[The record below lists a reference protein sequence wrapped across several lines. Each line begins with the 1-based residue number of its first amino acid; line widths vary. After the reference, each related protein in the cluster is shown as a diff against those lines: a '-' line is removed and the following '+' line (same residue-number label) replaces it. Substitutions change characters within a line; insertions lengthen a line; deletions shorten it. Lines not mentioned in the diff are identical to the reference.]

1 MNAERATADTL
12 DGLAGE
18 VLAADPANTEEVVEI
33 GAALEKALTG
43 EGELTAAVGEALAG
57 ALEALQAIYEGEPAD
72 PSAAMDAVAVVIA
85 AAAQHLREPDDPA
98 ADVAEAAER
107 LGALVSA
114 AGAETASEA
123 PDVDEPQAVPEQ
135 VVPPAEAGAPETPEC
150 TEDTEDRAA
159 GPPDGENRDDLSA
172 ASTSGSQERGAATG
186 PDPPVDQSGPAD
198 AAPPRLP
205 EDADLDLLRE
215 FVVECLD
222 HISGAEAALLELES
236 NPDDVEQVNTIFR
249 AFHTI
254 KGTSGFLGVDR
265 IQRLAHLAENLLDR
279 ARDGEI
285 RIVGGYADVA
295 LDSCDALRTMIEGL
309 DGVEP
314 GGALVLP
321 ETYEDLIEQLS
332 DPEAAGIGED
342 VDTEAMRTGDILVG
356 KGQVDRSAVEQAAKT
371 QGGRRIGEA
380 LVQAGAASASDVAD
394 ALRTQKKMR
403 GKAGEATVR
412 VGTGRLDSL
421 IDAVG
426 ELVIAQSMVAQDPAV
441 TGGANPQLVRNTT
454 HADKIVRE
462 LQDVSMSLRMVPL
475 KATFGKMARLV
486 RDLARKAGK
495 KVRFVTEGED
505 TEIDRN
511 MVEVLN
517 DPLVHMMRNAVD
529 HGVEVPERRAAA
541 GKDPAG
547 TVRLQA
553 YHSAGNVVIELT
565 DDGKGIDRDRVV
577 AKGIERGLIGP
588 GETLSDADA
597 FGLIFRAGFSTAEK
611 VTDVSGRGV
620 GMDVVRTGIESLRG
634 RVEVASRPGAGS
646 TFTIRLPLTMAI
658 ADAMLVRLSD
668 RRYLLPVTSIER
680 NFRPEA
686 QSLSTVAGRGEMV
699 MVRGELLPIFRLY
712 ELFDVPGAQTDPGEA
727 LLIIIH
733 GEGKRCALM
742 VDQLLGQQ
750 QVVVKSLGRSL
761 GQIPGVSGGAI
772 LGDGR
777 VGLILDAAGLM
788 KLASGET
795 GGDGLVAAAA

>member
-1 MNAERATADTL
+1 MSEKHAIADVL
-12 DGLAGE
+12 DGLTAE
-18 VLAADPANTEEVVEI
+18 VLTADPGSGEEVVRI
-33 GAALEKALTG
+33 GVAVEKAMTG
-43 EGELTAAVGEALAG
+43 EDELAMDVREVLVGV
-57 ALEALQAIYEGEPAD
+57 LEALQEVYEGKPVD
-72 PSAAMDAVAVVIA
+72 VSATMDAIATVIA
-85 AAAQHLREPDDPA
+85 ATAQHLREPDDSE
-98 ADVAEAAER
+98 ADIGEAVDR
-107 LGALVSA
+107 LRSMLS
-114 AGAETASEA
+114 AGA
-123 PDVDEPQAVPEQ
+123 D
-135 VVPPAEAGAPETPEC
+135 
-150 TEDTEDRAA
+150 
-159 GPPDGENRDDLSA
+159 
-172 ASTSGSQERGAATG
+172 GAATAPDEG
-186 PDPPVDQSGPAD
+186 DPPVEPEIDEQQAVAEQTDPPANPGGAAE
-198 AAPPRLP
+198 AAPPRLA
-205 EDADLDLLRE
+205 EDTDLELLRE
-215 FVVECLD
+215 FAAECLD
-222 HISGAEAALLELES
+222 HISGAEAALLELEN
-236 NPDDVEQVNTIFR
+236 NPGDTEQVNTIFR

-254 KGTSGFLGVDR
+254 KGTSGFLSLDR

-285 RIVGGYADVA
+285 RVVGGYADVA
-295 LDSCDALRTMIEGL
+295 LASCDALRTMIESL

-314 GGALVLP
+314 GGLLDVP
-321 ETYEDLIEQLS
+321 EAYDDLIERLG

-342 VDTEAMRTGDILVG
+342 ADVEPMRTGDILVG
-356 KGQVDRSAVEQAAKT
+356 RRQATRGDIEKAAKA
-371 QGGRRIGEA
+371 QGDRRIGEA

-403 GKAGEATVR
+403 GKRSDASVR
-412 VGTGRLDSL
+412 VGTDRLDCL

-441 TGGANPQLVRNTT
+441 TGGANPQLTRNTT

-511 MVEVLN
+511 MVEVVN

-529 HGVEVPERRAAA
+529 HGVESPQHRTAA
-541 GKDPAG
+541 GKDPTG
-547 TVRLQA
+547 EVRLRA
-553 YHSAGNVVIELT
+553 HHSAGNVIIELQ

-577 AKGIERGLIGP
+577 AKAIERGLIAS
-588 GETLSDADA
+588 GESLSDSDA

-634 RVEVASRPGAGS
+634 RVEVASEPGAGS
-646 TFTIRLPLTMAI
+646 TFTIRVPLTMAI
-658 ADAMLVRLSD
+658 SDAMLVRVSD

-680 NFRPEA
+680 SFRPEA
-686 QSLSTVAGRGEMV
+686 AQLSSLAGRGEMV

-712 ELFDVPGAQTDPGEA
+712 ELFDVPGAAVDLGEA
-727 LLIIIH
+727 MVIIIE

-742 VDQLLGQQ
+742 VDELLGQQ
-750 QVVVKSLGRSL
+750 QVVVKSLGQSL

-777 VGLILDAAGLM
+777 VGLILDAGGLV
-788 KLASGET
+788 KLANGET
-795 GGDGLVAAAA
+795 GGDGPAVVAA